1 MINKIFE
8 NENLKLKLKKSAA
21 EGVSD
26 FFLFQLQG
34 ARHQEQSA
42 RLAIEGGRETNA

>member
-8 NENLKLKLKKSAA
+8 NENLKLKLKKSDAV
-21 EGVSD
+21 GVSD

-42 RLAIEGGRETNA
+42 RLSKEGGLEDNA